1 VPFTPST
8 SQSWRRTCSL
18 LGKRLPMNIS
28 VNHV

>member
-18 LGKRLPMNIS
+18 LGKWPPMNIL
-28 VNHV
+28 VNCE